1 MKIRSLAL
9 LWLVIIVTACTG
21 QTAFPSASAVS
32 VPGTSSAV
40 TVTATQVLPSLTPS
54 AETRPLPTV
63 TFEKGPYLVP
73 GSDPASISILW
84 QSKDA
89 AAYWVEAG
97 TDSTYALGRVAPSS
111 VTSDGLAKA
120 TVSNLQ
126 PGTHYLYRVTNG
138 KSQAPGSFNTPS
150 GSVDSLTFWVYGDS
164 RSGQATLNT
173 INGDILSSIQTTP
186 ADQTFVLFSGDIMD
200 LANEGNLQ
208 ADQFDPRYTST
219 RQMMSELQMINTM
232 GNHDGTKIFIKYFP
246 YPFAGKFYWSFDYG
260 PAHVAVVDQ
269 YADTSPASAQWQ
281 WLEKDLSTST
291 QPWKFILLHEP
302 GWSAGPHPNNE
313 GVQKIIQN
321 IAYHQHVAVIFAGHN
336 HYYAR
341 AEVDGV
347 VHITTGGGGAPLYDP
362 LPGEPNVILAK
373 KEFHYLKVQISGN
386 QLTATAY
393 MPDNQIIDQ
402 FTIQQ

>member
-1 MKIRSLAL
+1 
-9 LWLVIIVTACTG
+9 
-21 QTAFPSASAVS
+21 
-32 VPGTSSAV
+32 
-40 TVTATQVLPSLTPS
+40 
-54 AETRPLPTV
+54 
-63 TFEKGPYLVP
+63 
-73 GSDPASISILW
+73 
-84 QSKDA
+84 
-89 AAYWVEAG
+89 VEAG

-186 ADQTFVLFSGDIMD
+186 ANQTFVLFSGDIMD

-260 PAHVAVVDQ
+260 PLTWRWSINTQIPRQPLHNGSGLRR
-269 YADTSPASAQWQ
+269 TSPQAPNPGS
-281 WLEKDLSTST
+281 LSCCMSR
-291 QPWKFILLHEP
+291 

>member
-32 VPGTSSAV
+32 VPGTSPAV
-40 TVTATQVLPSLTPS
+40 SVTATQVLPGLTPS

-63 TFEKGPYLVP
+63 TLKGPYLVP

-260 PAHVAVVDQ
+260 PLTWRWSINTQIPRQPLHNGSGLRR
-269 YADTSPASAQWQ
+269 TSPQAPNPGS
-281 WLEKDLSTST
+281 LSCCMSRDGPLVHTPITRGYRRSSKT
-291 QPWKFILLHEP
+291 LL
-302 GWSAGPHPNNE
+302 
-313 GVQKIIQN
+313 IISMS
-321 IAYHQHVAVIFAGHN
+321 
-336 HYYAR
+336 
-341 AEVDGV
+341 
-347 VHITTGGGGAPLYDP
+347 L
-362 LPGEPNVILAK
+362 
-373 KEFHYLKVQISGN
+373 
-386 QLTATAY
+386 
-393 MPDNQIIDQ
+393 
-402 FTIQQ
+402 